1 MKLATHTTLNGRVAL
16 REYIRASVD
25 FLEYLRDG
33 EKKGMLQ
40 SGVTSSLG
48 PLGNAEKRG
57 KVKGEYGADWEV
69 HVVPKG

>member
-1 MKLATHTTLNGRVAL
+1 
-16 REYIRASVD
+16 
-25 FLEYLRDG
+25 
-33 EKKGMLQ
+33 MLQ